1 MQDFSPPY
9 GVIENISPL
18 IRRITA
24 NNPAPY
30 TFKGTGTYI
39 IGHKNVA
46 VIDPGPDMTDHI
58 EAIISSLKGEQISHI
73 LVTHNHT
80 DHSPGARPLAER
92 CGAKIYGFDISG
104 QQYSMS
110 KSAEGLDKK
119 FKPDILI
126 KDGDILKGD
135 NWTLEALHTPGH
147 LSNHLCF
154 ALLEEKALFSGDHV
168 MGWSTTIISPPDGNM
183 TKYLISLEKLLM
195 RDDNIYYPTHG
206 WPIDDPKKFV
216 KQVYAHRLR
225 RDNEICRF
233 LEQGD
238 KSMDQIV
245 RMIYPAIDKSLY
257 LAASR
262 TIFAHLI
269 RLVELGKVGSDSPPT
284 ENSIYSLKK

>member
-46 VIDPGPDMTDHI
+46 VIDPGPDMADHI
-58 EAIISSLKGEQISHI
+58 EAIISSLKGEKISHI

-92 CGAKIYGFDISG
+92 CGAKIYGFDVSG

-126 KDGDILKGD
+126 KDGDILKGK
-135 NWTLEALHTPGH
+135 NWTLEAIHTPGH

-183 TKYLISLEKLLM
+183 TEYLISLEKLLM

-269 RLVELGKVGSDSPPT
+269 RLVELGKVSSDSPPT

>member
-46 VIDPGPDMTDHI
+46 VIDPGPDMPDHI
-58 EAIISSLKGEQISHI
+58 KAIISSLKGERISHI

-80 DHSPGARPLAER
+80 DHSPGARPLAEL
-92 CGAKIYGFDISG
+92 CGAKIYGFDVAE
-104 QQYSMS
+104 QKYS
-110 KSAEGLDKK
+110 KSKTAEGLDRN

-126 KDGDILKGD
+126 KNGDILKGND
-135 NWTLEALHTPGH
+135 WTLETIHTPGH

-183 TKYLISLEKLLM
+183 TDYLNSLEKLLG
-195 RDDNIYYPTHG
+195 RDDKIYYPTHG
-206 WPIDDPKKFV
+206 LPIEDPKKFV

-233 LEQGD
+233 LEQGE
-238 KSMDQIV
+238 KSLDQIV
-245 RMIYPAIDKSLY
+245 NTIYPAIDKSLY

-269 RLVELGKVGSDSPPT
+269 RLVELGTVSSNSPPT
-284 ENSIYSLKK
+284 EKSIYSLKK

>member
-1 MQDFSPPY
+1 
-9 GVIENISPL
+9 
-18 IRRITA
+18 
-24 NNPAPY
+24 
-30 TFKGTGTYI
+30 
-39 IGHKNVA
+39 
-46 VIDPGPDMTDHI
+46 PDMADHI
-58 EAIISSLKGEQISHI
+58 EAIISSLKGEKISHI

-92 CGAKIYGFDISG
+92 CGAKIYGFDVSG

-126 KDGDILKGD
+126 KDGDILKGK
-135 NWTLEALHTPGH
+135 NWTLEAIHTPGH

-183 TKYLISLEKLLM
+183 TEYLISLEKLLM

-269 RLVELGKVGSDSPPT
+269 RLVELGKVSSDSPPT

>member
-46 VIDPGPDMTDHI
+46 VIDPGPDMADHI
-58 EAIISSLKGEQISHI
+58 EAIISSLKGEKISHI

-92 CGAKIYGFDISG
+92 CGAKIYGFDVSG

-126 KDGDILKGD
+126 KDGDILKGK
-135 NWTLEALHTPGH
+135 NWTLEAIHTPGH

-183 TKYLISLEKLLM
+183 TDYLISLEKLLN
-195 RDDNIYYPTHG
+195 RNDKIYYPTHG
-206 WPIDDPKKFV
+206 LPIEEPIKFV

-233 LEQGD
+233 LEQGN
-238 KSMDQIV
+238 KSIDQIV
-245 RMIYPAIDKSLY
+245 KAIYPTIDKSLY

-262 TIFAHLI
+262 TIYAHLI
-269 RLVELGKVGSDSPPT
+269 RLVELGKVNSDGPPT
-284 ENSIYSLKK
+284 ENALYSLKK

>member
-46 VIDPGPDMTDHI
+46 VIDPGPDMADHI
-58 EAIISSLKGEQISHI
+58 EAIISSLKGEKISHI

-92 CGAKIYGFDISG
+92 CGAKIYGFDVSG

-126 KDGDILKGD
+126 KDGDILKGK
-135 NWTLEALHTPGH
+135 NWTLEAIHTPGH

-183 TKYLISLEKLLM
+183 TEYLISLEKLLM

-269 RLVELGKVGSDSPPT
+269 RLVELGKGSSDSPPT